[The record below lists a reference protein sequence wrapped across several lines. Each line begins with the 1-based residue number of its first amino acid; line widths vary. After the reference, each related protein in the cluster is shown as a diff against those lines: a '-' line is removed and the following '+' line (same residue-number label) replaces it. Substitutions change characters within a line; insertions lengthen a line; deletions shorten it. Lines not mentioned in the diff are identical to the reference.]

1 MIENILLTASRIAA
15 LIASWT
21 SLALIA
27 AATLSPLALRPHL
40 FPVHAEHFAA
50 FAAVGLLFCLAY
62 PRQIFLNCAIV
73 LGAASLL
80 ETLQL
85 LTPDRHGRAS
95 DLAFKL
101 AGAIAGIVAGKLAV
115 KLTANLAGKLAARQI
130 AVRRR

>member
-1 MIENILLTASRIAA
+1 MIEKILLTASRIAA

-50 FAAVGLLFCLAY
+50 FAVVGLLFCMAY
-62 PRQIFLNCAIV
+62 PRRTFLTCAIV
-73 LGAASLL
+73 LGAATLL

-85 LTPDRHGRAS
+85 LTPDRHGRLS
-95 DLAFKL
+95 DMAVKL
-101 AGAIAGIVAGKLAV
+101 AGAMAGIVAGKLA
-115 KLTANLAGKLAARQI
+115 TRQI
-130 AVRRR
+130 ALRRRRSFDQ

>member
-1 MIENILLTASRIAA
+1 MIEKILLTASRIA
-15 LIASWT
+15 SWG

-50 FAAVGLLFCLAY
+50 FAVVGVLFCLAY
-62 PRQIFLNCAIV
+62 PRQTFLTGAIV
-73 LGAASLL
+73 LGAATLF

-95 DLAFKL
+95 DLVFKL
-101 AGAIAGIVAGKLAV
+101 AGAMAGIVAGKLV
-115 KLTANLAGKLAARQI
+115 TRQI
-130 AVRRR
+130 ALRRRRSLDP

>member
-15 LIASWT
+15 RIVSWT

-50 FAAVGLLFCLAY
+50 FAAIGLLFCVAY
-62 PRQIFLNCAIV
+62 PRQIFLNGAIV

-101 AGAIAGIVAGKLAV
+101 AGAIAGIVAGRLA
-115 KLTANLAGKLAARQI
+115 ANLAGKLAARQI
-130 AVRRR
+130 TLRRR

>member
-1 MIENILLTASRIAA
+1 MIENILLTAVRIAA
-15 LIASWT
+15 RIVSWT

-85 LTPDRHGRAS
+85 LTSDRHGRVS

-101 AGAIAGIVAGKLAV
+101 AGAIAGIVAGRLAV
-115 KLTANLAGKLAARQI
+115 NLAGKFADRQI